1 MELFDI
7 SLYFIPWLF
16 ESTLFNEY
24 ELYSILTA
32 LFLVSKKF
40 NTFITDMNYT
50 TCNSKLLKS
59 LFCPSY
65 SKVIDLNSIPNRK
78 KCPENCVIV
87 NHNMDK
93 REYYYNISNCKLIV
107 LINCTINQEFV
118 KYKEYDI
125 YFINCKFTY
134 FRIDRIHLT
143 NVGNVYF
150 YNCKNL
156 PIIICDNMLNLELI
170 NCHSNSCI
178 ICGNV
183 NYINIEECIFTISPI
198 YDDSYYKT
206 YYTILQITQLITKLK
221 NPDFRLKIRLS
232 KNIITF
238 MNLNIKHDLYIVKNS
253 YSNMYDIL
261 DLDYK
266 NNNIF
271 IKYSLDIS
279 NPNKIQ
285 IIHSKPMLYTRV
297 KKEKKGKTDNIEKID
312 VELIKDFVE
321 QHYISEIN
329 SNLQF
334 PIPNELNISSKFLCF
349 SQLTILHVK
358 FCDYKNY
365 FTSVFDF
372 MNNCKKYLNL
382 QVEIKTNQNS
392 NLGFYFNYTYTIA
405 NTISFTIAKNDC
417 LINLKIPNYNSLW
430 DIIIR
435 IIKNYIDS
443 NNDYFDYNSFD
454 ISQQKL
460 KELNS

>member
-1 MELFDI
+1 
-7 SLYFIPWLF
+7 
-16 ESTLFNEY
+16 
-24 ELYSILTA
+24 
-32 LFLVSKKF
+32 
-40 NTFITDMNYT
+40 
-50 TCNSKLLKS
+50 
-59 LFCPSY
+59 
-65 SKVIDLNSIPNRK
+65 
-78 KCPENCVIV
+78 
-87 NHNMDK
+87 
-93 REYYYNISNCKLIV
+93 
-107 LINCTINQEFV
+107 
-118 KYKEYDI
+118 
-125 YFINCKFTY
+125 
-134 FRIDRIHLT
+134 
-143 NVGNVYF
+143 
-150 YNCKNL
+150 
-156 PIIICDNMLNLELI
+156 
-170 NCHSNSCI
+170 
-178 ICGNV
+178 
-183 NYINIEECIFTISPI
+183 
-198 YDDSYYKT
+198 
-206 YYTILQITQLITKLK
+206 
-221 NPDFRLKIRLS
+221 
-232 KNIITF
+232 
-238 MNLNIKHDLYIVKNS
+238 
-253 YSNMYDIL
+253 
-261 DLDYK
+261 
-266 NNNIF
+266 
-271 IKYSLDIS
+271 
-279 NPNKIQ
+279 
-285 IIHSKPMLYTRV
+285 MLYTRV
-297 KKEKKGKTDNIEKID
+297 KKKRKKGKTDNIEKID